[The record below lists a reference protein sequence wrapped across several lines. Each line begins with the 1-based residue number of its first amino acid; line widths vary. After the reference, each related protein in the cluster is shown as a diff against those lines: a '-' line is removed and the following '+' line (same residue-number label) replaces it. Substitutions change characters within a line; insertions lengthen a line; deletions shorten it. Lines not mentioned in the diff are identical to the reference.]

1 MAKNFEKAC
10 VIGGGVIGSSF
21 TLLFAMGKMDVKSYN
36 RSLESEAKTKKI
48 IEKYVD
54 GLIEKKVVAED
65 KETIL
70 SRISYTT
77 NEQEAIEFADIV
89 EECIPENYDVKKEFV
104 RFSKNTQNL
113 TLFCVQQHRDYLSL
127 KSQKMLRVPKEF
139 SERTLTT
146 HLI

>member
-54 GLIEKKVVAED
+54 ELIEKKVVAED

-89 EECIPENYDVKKEFV
+89 EECIPENYDV
-104 RFSKNTQNL
+104 T
-113 TLFCVQQHRDYLSL
+113 C
-127 KSQKMLRVPKEF
+127 
-139 SERTLTT
+139 
-146 HLI
+146 